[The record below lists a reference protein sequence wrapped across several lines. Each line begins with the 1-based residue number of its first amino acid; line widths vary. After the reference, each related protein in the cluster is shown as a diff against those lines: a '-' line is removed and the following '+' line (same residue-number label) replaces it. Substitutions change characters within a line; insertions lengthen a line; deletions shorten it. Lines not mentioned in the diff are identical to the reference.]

1 MMNTIRPL
9 ILALSVVAAALLSY
23 YIVPALGYC
32 DFTRTVYVIVNVVIF
47 LLFLMIFGL
56 EGLRGRLNA
65 KKVFTK
71 SIYVLLSALGFM
83 SVGTFISY
91 VCCSIAGIPFKLFGT
106 LQGIPFD
113 AITMI
118 IALVVM
124 LITSAIVYVAA
135 RAKALRNSA
144 SSMRQSASVNA
155 VRNHA
160 YSVLYAVLALMFILS
175 VVLLI
180 ANRENVM
187 LIIPLASATLA
198 MMLYHLTSLRLWI
211 PVSIIIILMH
221 AFSFYYAMANAMTI
235 GALGIVMML
244 SFLVIML
251 IIPMADIYMM
261 PSRKK

>member
-1 MMNTIRPL
+1 MNKIRPL

-23 YIVPALGYC
+23 YIVPALGSF

-47 LLFLMIFGL
+47 LLFLILFGL
-56 EGLRGRLNA
+56 EGVRGRLNA
-65 KKVFTK
+65 KRVFTK
-71 SIYVLLSALGFM
+71 SMYVLLSALGFM

-91 VCCSIAGIPFKLFGT
+91 VCSSIAGVPFKLFGI
-106 LQGIPFD
+106 LQGISFD
-113 AITMI
+113 TVTMI

-124 LITSAIVYVAA
+124 LIISAVIYLAA
-135 RAKALRNSA
+135 RAKAVRSSA

-155 VRNHA
+155 VRNQA

-175 VVLLI
+175 AALLL

-187 LIIPLASATLA
+187 LIIPLSSATLA
-198 MMLYHLTSLRLWI
+198 MMLYHLTGLRLWI

-221 AFSFYYAMANAMTI
+221 AFSFYYVMANTMTI

-251 IIPMADIYMM
+251 IIPMADIYML